1 MQGALVWS
9 LVGELRSHMLSGAAK
24 NKKIGEICFRKITVA
39 AECKMIWMGVTG
51 SKGASQRPWASST
64 GEMVLFRAEAAA
76 TWMDTGHGLEGH
88 LLQRP
93 WELMKCGQG
102 WEERKTVQVTREGSH
117 AAKQR
122 GWKKKLLMGWKKWIW
137 LWVCWI
143 WSGVLSW
150 RFLKEKLLMQRVRAG
165 REMLWVQRNLKRF
178 KQLRDLLCLDFD
190 MWFFLFF
197 FCFDL
202 FMCHS
207 FPTPRFWLCPARAG
221 GPQVRIHHHGEGN
234 EPWLTAFVL
243 V

>member
-150 RFLKEKLLMQRVRAG
+150 RFLKEKLLMQRERAG
-165 REMLWVQRNLKRF
+165 REMLWVQRNLKRWTVEGPA
-178 KQLRDLLCLDFD
+178 L
-190 MWFFLFF
+190 
-197 FCFDL
+197 
-202 FMCHS
+202 
-207 FPTPRFWLCPARAG
+207 PRFWYVVFFFSFFALICLCAIPSPLPDSDCALLGQGA
-221 GPQVRIHHHGEGN
+221 PK
-234 EPWLTAFVL
+234 
-243 V
+243 